1 MCCCRYDLMVACNE
15 IGLGKRAAPELL
27 GDVVIRPIL
36 ESEAYQTKLD
46 SKRVTNKQVL
56 SLLERYSSRK
66 NFGNDGHK
74 RRPSMSFSSQTV
86 PAEEYSIEALLSE
99 DSQI

>member
-1 MCCCRYDLMVACNE
+1 MVACNE

-46 SKRVTNKQVL
+46 SKRVTNTQVL

-66 NFGNDGHK
+66 NFGNVGHK
-74 RRPSMSFSSQTV
+74 QHQPSMSLSSQTV
-86 PAEEYSIEALLSE
+86 SAEEYSIEALLAE
-99 DSQI
+99 DSQWDA

>member
-1 MCCCRYDLMVACNE
+1 MVACNE
-15 IGLGKRAAPELL
+15 IGLGKRAAPDLL

-56 SLLERYSSRK
+56 SLLKRYSSRK

-74 RRPSMSFSSQTV
+74 RRPSSFSSQTV
-86 PAEEYSIEALLSE
+86 SAEEYSIEALLAE